1 MSEHLKYLGRRQELE
16 LEKRSLEIRIQGLIR
31 NLRDALDPLAD
42 IEDLR
47 PDDIGEWS
55 KQLGEARMRYRL
67 VLEGLKK
74 INDILG
80 G

>member
-1 MSEHLKYLGRRQELE
+1 MSERLKFLGHRQELE
-16 LEKRSLEIRIQGLIR
+16 MEKRSLEIRIQGLIR

-42 IEDLR
+42 IDELR
-47 PDDIGEWS
+47 PDDIGAWS
-55 KQLGEARMRYRL
+55 KELGEARTRYRL

-80 G
+80 K